1 MHGTLRNVCRHLSAG
16 LMPEPDKWLHVTYL
30 CNDCCFCKLTSPT
43 RPPRSFIDRCVGD
56 FERRCQPL
64 CKASCAL
71 PDEDKRS
78 RRQILHRPVR
88 RRPRAALPAVVR
100 GAWRALRGRQAVE
113 ALALRAAAGAS
124 DSSTTNGHSN
134 SAMISRARCTSLVLT
149 RCNPNLSTACT
160 M

>member
-1 MHGTLRNVCRHLSAG
+1 MHDNLRNFCRHLSAG
-16 LMPEPDKWLHVTYL
+16 LLPEPDQWLHVTYL
-30 CNDCCFCKLTSPT
+30 RHVCWFCRLTSPT
-43 RPPRSFIDRCVGD
+43 RPPRSFIDWCVGD

-64 CKASCAL
+64 YKASCAL
-71 PDEDKRS
+71 SEEDKRS
-78 RRQILHRPVR
+78 KRQILHRPVR

-134 SAMISRARCTSLVLT
+134 SAMRSRARCTSLVLT

>member
-1 MHGTLRNVCRHLSAG
+1 MHDNLRNFCRPLSAG
-16 LMPEPDKWLHVTYL
+16 LLPEPDQWLHVTYL
-30 CNDCCFCKLTSPT
+30 CHVCWFCRLTSPT

-56 FERRCQPL
+56 FERRCQL
-64 CKASCAL
+64 LYKASGAL
-71 PDEDKRS
+71 SEEDKRS
-78 RRQILHRPVR
+78 RRQILHPPVR

-113 ALALRAAAGAS
+113 SIALKAAAGAS

-134 SAMISRARCTSLVLT
+134 SAMRSRARCTSLVLT
-149 RCNPNLSTACT
+149 RSHPHMRTACG